1 MLIDL
6 NSDMGESF
14 GPWEMGDDGRMLEI
28 VSSANIACGFHAG
41 DPEVMHSTLSLA
53 HAQGVGAGAHPG
65 FYDLQGFGRRQI
77 LGDSPAQIERQ
88 IVYQIGALQ
97 GLAKSIGIPLRH
109 VKTHGA
115 LGNLAAEDPALAQA
129 VARAIYS
136 VDRDL
141 IMVVMPGMA
150 TEKAAL
156 KRGLPVVREIYAD
169 RAYADNGNLLSRK
182 LDGAV
187 LHDPQQAATRILRML
202 EQQAITT
209 VSGRILPS
217 RIDSICVHGDT
228 PGAVAMA
235 AALCARLEG
244 QGFTIAP
251 MQAVLAAGG

>member
-1 MLIDL
+1 
-6 NSDMGESF
+6 
-14 GPWEMGDDGRMLEI
+14 MLEI

-115 LGNLAAEDPALAQA
+115 LGNLAAEDPALALAQA

-141 IMVVMPGMA
+141 IMVVMPGME

-182 LDGAV
+182 LDGEV

-235 AALCARLEG
+235 AALRARLEA

-251 MQAVLAAGG
+251 MQAAGG

>member
-14 GPWEMGDDGRMLEI
+14 GAWTMGDDARMLEI

-41 DPEVMHSTLSLA
+41 DPEVMHTTLSLA
-53 HAQGVGAGAHPG
+53 HTRGAGAGAHPG

-88 IVYQIGALQ
+88 IVYQIGAMQ
-97 GLAKSIGIPLRH
+97 ALAKSVGTPLRY

-115 LGNLAAEDPALAQA
+115 LGNLAAEDPALA
-129 VARAIYS
+129 RAIAS

-141 IMVVMPGMA
+141 IMVVMPGME

-156 KRGLPVVREIYAD
+156 ALGLPVVREIYAD

-182 LDGAV
+182 LAGAV

-209 VSGRILPS
+209 VSGRTLPS

-235 AALCARLEG
+235 AALRTRLEE

-251 MQAVLAAGG
+251 MQAVLAAGD